1 MIIITVGRPPGSK
14 AKTKLEAKWTGTHH
28 NSPSPCNSPPP
39 PLTPITPDT
48 SSTDSSSL
56 TEKSLPILIPGHS
69 EIVSKPPKPVLS
81 NVTQNSDRSKKPIQ
95 QNSSPSKTAST
106 AGWYLFFTSQL
117 CLCIYVTV

>member
-1 MIIITVGRPPGSK
+1 MINITVGRPPGSK

-56 TEKSLPILIPGHS
+56 TDKSLPVLIPGHTD
-69 EIVSKPPKPVLS
+69 IVSKPSKPILP
-81 NVTQNSDRSKKPIQ
+81 NVTQNSDRSKKPIPSI
-95 QNSSPSKTAST
+95 SSQTKMAST
-106 AGWYLFFTSQL
+106 AGWYLLFIYQL
-117 CLCIYVTV
+117 LVFV